1 MPPESKIGS
10 PKIEL
15 PKIELRRPVSQ
26 AWGIGLQ
33 LGAVALVLLVWFL
46 LTLGSPE
53 ERVLSPLTL
62 PSPGEVAGQVRSLWF
77 DAALT
82 RSTGWSLGRILLGF
96 GLAAGIGI
104 PIGILAGCFRGV
116 EAVLKPIT
124 VFLRNVPIAAL
135 IPLTLVWF
143 GLGETQKVFFIF
155 IACVGFVIFDTT
167 RAVLD
172 VDERYV
178 ETAYTL
184 GAKKPHVI
192 AKVLI
197 PLALPDIF
205 NSLRLLFGLA
215 FGYIVLAELID
226 AKFGLGYILQVAQRR
241 GPREH
246 IYLVLF
252 VISGLAFGIDRL
264 LLAAQKAL
272 FPYRFSEE

>member
-1 MPPESKIGS
+1 MV
-10 PKIEL
+10 
-15 PKIELRRPVSQ
+15 LRRPVSQ
-26 AWGIGLQ
+26 LWGLGLQ
-33 LGAVALVLLVWFL
+33 LLSVLLILVVWGA
-46 LTLGSPE
+46 LTWGPPE

-62 PSPGEVAGQVRSLWF
+62 PSPGEVVGQIKSLWF

-82 RSTGWSLGRILLGF
+82 RSVIWSLRRILLGF
-96 GLAAGIGI
+96 GLAALIGI
-104 PIGILAGCFRGV
+104 PLGILAGCFRGT
-116 EAVLKPIT
+116 ESFLKPT
-124 VFLRNVPIAAL
+124 TLFLRNIPIAAL

-143 GLGETQKVFFIF
+143 GLGETQKIFFIF
-155 IACVGFVIFDTT
+155 IACIGFVIFDTT
-167 RAVLD
+167 RAILD

-184 GAKKPHVI
+184 GAKKHQVI
-192 AKVLI
+192 GKVLI

-226 AKFGLGYILQVAQRR
+226 AKFGLGYIVQVAQRR

-252 VISGLAFGIDRL
+252 VIVLLAFCIDRL
-264 LLAAQKAL
+264 LFFAQKKL
-272 FPYRFSEE
+272 FPYRFVEAEE

>member
-1 MPPESKIGS
+1 M
-10 PKIEL
+10 
-15 PKIELRRPVSQ
+15 PKIELRRPLPRTW
-26 AWGIGLQ
+26 AIGLQ
-33 LGAVALVLLVWFL
+33 VLAVLLILLVWFL
-46 LTLGSPE
+46 LTLGAPE

-62 PSPGEVAGQVRSLWF
+62 PSPGEVIGEIHSLWF

-82 RSTGWSLGRILLGF
+82 RSTGWSLWRILLGF
-96 GLAAGIGI
+96 GLAALIGI
-104 PIGILAGCFRGV
+104 PLGILAGCFRAV
-116 EAVLKPIT
+116 EELLKPVII
-124 VFLRNVPIAAL
+124 FLRNVPIAAL

-143 GLGETQKVFFIF
+143 GLGEVQKVFFIF
-155 IACVGFVIFDTT
+155 IACVGFVLFDTT
-167 RAVLD
+167 RSILD

-184 GAKKPHVI
+184 GAKQPHVI
-192 AKVLI
+192 WKVLI

-252 VISGLAFGIDRL
+252 LISALAFTIDRL
-264 LLAAQKAL
+264 LLAAQRVL